1 MLNRRSLRVKAMQA
15 MFAYSQCKQ
24 ANYHIGVA
32 EIDEI
37 FQPDLN
43 SMEVQ
48 DKDLLKANSQQAK
61 AVLAEKVHDTPLP
74 ESLTISAEAQKAA
87 NTVYKEYLAKSKK
100 DFTGLRKEMI
110 LDAETLVDRF
120 LWVMSLLVSWSDL
133 SKAEADKKKKIS
145 PEKLFVGDFNLYENK
160 VIEFF
165 RKSSKVQV
173 GLVKKDITWEGEEDH
188 LKGWFKDIIKKNESF
203 SEYRRTANPSFE
215 QDHQIVDHL
224 IKQII
229 FKEEVILSYF
239 EEKDIH
245 WKENK
250 AIVRSLV
257 ARSVRDV
264 EVDSD
269 PKSFSLPDFSNNW
282 EEDKEFFEK
291 IFDTTIEH
299 DQEYSKMIAAKT
311 KNWEV
316 DRLANTDQIILKM
329 AISEMMNFRNIPVK
343 VTINEYIELSKNY
356 STPKSKQFVNGILD
370 VISNELKETGKMKKS
385 GRGLLDNK

>member
-15 MFAYSQCKQ
+15 MFAYSQCKE
-24 ANYHIGVA
+24 ANYHIGLA
-32 EIDEI
+32 EIDKI
-37 FQPDLN
+37 FEPDLN

-48 DKDLLKANSQQAK
+48 DKELLKSNSNQAK
-61 AVLAEKVHDTPLP
+61 AVLSEKVNGTPLP
-74 ESLTISAEAQKAA
+74 EALTISAEAQKAA
-87 NTVYKEYLAKSKK
+87 NAVHKEYLNNSKK

-110 LDAETLVDRF
+110 LDAESLVDRF

-133 SKAEADKKKKIS
+133 SKSEADKKQKIS
-145 PEKLFVGDFNLYENK
+145 PEKILVGDYNLYQNK
-160 VIEFF
+160 VLDFF
-165 RKSSKVQV
+165 RKSSKVKV

-188 LKGWFKDIIKKNESF
+188 LKSWYKDIIKRDESF
-203 SEYRRTANPSFE
+203 NTYRRTANPSFE
-215 QDHQIVDHL
+215 QDHQIIDHL

-264 EVDSD
+264 EADSD
-269 PKSFSLPDFSNNW
+269 PKDFTLPDFSNNW

-370 VISNELKETGKMKKS
+370 VISGELKESGKMKKS

>member
-1 MLNRRSLRVKAMQA
+1 MQA
-15 MFAYSQCKQ
+15 MFAYSQCKE
-24 ANYHIGVA
+24 ANYHLGIA
-32 EIDEI
+32 EVDKI
-37 FQPDLN
+37 FEPDLN
-43 SMEVQ
+43 SMEAP
-48 DKDLLKANSQQAK
+48 DKELLKANKEQAK
-61 AVLAEKVHDTPLP
+61 AVLAEKVHGTALP
-74 ESLTISAEAQKAA
+74 ESLTISDEAQKAA
-87 NTVYKEYLAKSKK
+87 NTAYGNYLMNTKK
-100 DFTGLRKEMI
+100 DYDSLRKEMI
-110 LDAETLVDRF
+110 LDAESLVDRF
-120 LWVMSLLVSWSDL
+120 LWVMSLLVNWSDL
-133 SKAEADKKKKIS
+133 SKSETDKKKKIS
-145 PEKLFVGDFNLYENK
+145 PEKVLVGDYNLHQNK
-160 VIEFF
+160 VIDFF

-173 GLVKKDITWEGEEDH
+173 GLVKKDISWEGEEDH
-188 LKGWFKDIIKKNESF
+188 LKSWYKDIIKRDESYD
-203 SEYRRTANPSFE
+203 EYRRTANPSFAK
-215 QDHQIVDHL
+215 DHQIVDHL

-229 FKEEVILSYF
+229 FKADVILSYF

-245 WKENK
+245 WRENK

-264 EVDSD
+264 ERDSE
-269 PKSFSLPDFSNNW
+269 PKSFELPDFSNNW
-282 EEDKEFFEK
+282 EEDKEFFEN

-299 DQEYSKMIAAKT
+299 DQEYSQMIAAKT

-370 VISNELKETGKMKKS
+370 VISNELKETGQMKKS

>member
-1 MLNRRSLRVKAMQA
+1 MQA
-15 MFAYSQCKQ
+15 MFAYSQCKE
-24 ANYHIGVA
+24 ANFHIGLA

-37 FQPDLN
+37 FVPDLN

-48 DKDLLKANSQQAK
+48 DKELLKLQRQQAK
-61 AVLAEKVHDTPLP
+61 AVLAEKVNGTPLP
-74 ESLTISAEAQKAA
+74 ESLVISEEAQKVA
-87 NTVYKEYLAKSKK
+87 NTTHGDYLANTRK
-100 DFTGLRKEMI
+100 DFVGLRKEMI
-110 LDAETLVDRF
+110 LDAESLVDRF
-120 LWVMSLLVSWSDL
+120 LWVMSLLVNWSDL
-133 SKAEADKKKKIS
+133 SKTETDKKKKIS
-145 PEKLFVGDFNLYENK
+145 PEKVLVGDYNLSQNK

-188 LKGWFKDIIKKNESF
+188 LKGWYKDIIKRDKVF
-203 SEYRRTANPSFE
+203 DEYRRTANPSFE
-215 QDHQIVDHL
+215 KDHQIVDHL
-224 IKQII
+224 IKQMI

-264 EVDSD
+264 EADSD
-269 PKSFSLPDFSNNW
+269 PKSFTLPDFSNNW

-291 IFDTTIEH
+291 IYDTTIEH

-370 VISNELKETGKMKKS
+370 VISNELKETGQMKKS